1 MELLEKKMITEF
13 IIFAICMTGS
23 AWTAFYLGR
32 NEGVEDCLTY
42 LANEGYIELV
52 EEE

>member
-1 MELLEKKMITEF
+1 MITEF

-32 NEGVEDCLTY
+32 NEGVEDCINY
-42 LANEGYIELV
+42 LVDEGGIELI
-52 EEE
+52 EE